1 MKLKMFAVYDS
12 KSATYSQITTMRRR
26 EEAIRAF
33 AIACQ
38 NNQSDFY
45 KYAEDYSLFEIASFD
60 DDVGLPV
67 PNNVPELVISAMQA
81 RVMFKDDYSANSR
94 LPDDANNVSVN

>member
-1 MKLKMFAVYDS
+1 MKLLMFAIYDS
-12 KSATYSQITTMRRR
+12 KSASYSTITVFKRR

-38 NNQSDFY
+38 NPQSDFH

-60 DDVGLPV
+60 DDVGLPLPLNTPLHV
-67 PNNVPELVISAMQA
+67 MSALQA
-81 RVMFKDDYSANSR
+81 RTLFNDSYSGLR
-94 LPDDANNVSVN
+94 LPDDPNNASVN